1 MQRSFLLTSLTIPI
15 HQHTDLKSDNAMVS
29 FPEDGLPQVHIIDFG
44 RAKALPSLRS
54 QFDGLTSR
62 DMKCRR
68 MKENGS
74 WGVEQDL
81 YGFCRTI
88 YLLLV
93 GTEMEGPD
101 HFKEAEKGA
110 KYDAKCLPF
119 LGKRQTAYLKLKDTL
134 WIDLFLTLL
143 NFDSREDSYE
153 ATVNELLGK
162 MEGLVDENEARSEIN
177 EVKRMLA

>member
-44 RAKALPSLRS
+44 RAKALPSLKS
-54 QFDGLTSR
+54 QFDGLASR
-62 DMKCRR
+62 EMMCRR

-74 WGVEQDL
+74 WGVEQDW
-81 YGFCRTI
+81 YGFYRTI

-93 GTEMEGPD
+93 GKEMEGPD

-119 LGKRQTAYLKLKDTL
+119 LGKRQTAYLKLNDTL

-143 NFDSREDSYE
+143 NFDSRKDSYQ
-153 ATVNELLGK
+153 ATVNDLLGK
-162 MEGLVDENEARSEIN
+162 MEALVDKNEARSEIN
-177 EVKRMLA
+177 EVKRILA